1 MALCSV
7 SSNLCLSVRLTD
19 YRECCRIDSLWRANE
34 VLVYTSIVTS
44 LQSKSTTDLFSA
56 STQMPNTLSLIASFD
71 MLDWEL
77 RRLYFSFW
85 NVVQLHLPKQGVW
98 LISPHGESGWSR
110 ITGNLVDLPS
120 QGVWLISLTRRVWLI
135 SSHMDSRCTSPQ
147 GEYGW
152 PPHTGN
158 LVDLPTQGVQLQL
171 PKQGVQLHIPTWE
184 FGWSPNSGVLCLATQ
199 LKMITATVSAH
210 HSFNI

>member
-1 MALCSV
+1 MAGERGAGIYFNCDLAAKQIHHRSV
-7 SSNLCLSVRLTD
+7 LSIDTDAQHPLFNRL
-19 YRECCRIDSLWRANE
+19 
-34 VLVYTSIVTS
+34 
-44 LQSKSTTDLFSA
+44 FH
-56 STQMPNTLSLIASFD
+56 

-152 PPHTGN
+152 PPHTGS